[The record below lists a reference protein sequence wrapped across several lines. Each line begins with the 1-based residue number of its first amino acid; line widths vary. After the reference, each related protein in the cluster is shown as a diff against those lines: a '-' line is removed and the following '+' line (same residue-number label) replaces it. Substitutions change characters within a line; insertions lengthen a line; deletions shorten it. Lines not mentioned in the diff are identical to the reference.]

1 MKTNLDQLFED
12 FKQQNVLVV
21 GDVMMDAYLWGKV
34 ERISPEA
41 PVPVVNVT
49 KRENRLGG
57 SANVALNLVELGAH
71 PIICSVIGD
80 DRIGEEMISLMKEK
94 GMQTDGIVQSPTRMT
109 TVKTRV
115 ISSHQQMLRIDE
127 EISKPIS
134 KVEEDLLIDV
144 FKKILKSKTIHVV
157 IFEDY
162 NKGVLTENVISQLIK
177 VCQENNIPTCVD
189 PKKDNFFAF
198 KKVSLFKPNLK
209 ELREGLKLDIDLS
222 KNTELT
228 DAVLQLEKELGHE
241 VSLITLSERGIY
253 FKKGKEE
260 NIIPAHRR
268 NIADVSGA
276 GDSVIAVA
284 ALCMALKTE
293 LSFLAALSNLAGG
306 LVCEKTG
313 VVPISA
319 DLLKQEAKT
328 KLNQL

>member
-21 GDVMMDAYLWGKV
+21 GDVMVDAYLWGKV

-80 DRIGEEMISLMKEK
+80 DRIGEEMIALMKEK
-94 GMQTDGIVQSPTRMT
+94 GMQTDGIVQSPMRMT

-134 KVEEDLLIDV
+134 KIDEDLLIDV
-144 FKKILKSKTIHVV
+144 FKKVLKSKTIHVV

-162 NKGVLTENVISQLIK
+162 NKGVLTENVISQLIQL
-177 VCQENNIPTCVD
+177 CEENNIPTCVD

-209 ELREGLKLDIDLS
+209 ELREGLKLDIDLT
-222 KNTELT
+222 KNNELT
-228 DAVLQLEKELGHE
+228 DAVLRLEKELGHE

-253 FKKGKEE
+253 YKKGKEE
-260 NIIPAHRR
+260 NVIPAHKR

-293 LSFLAALSNLAGG
+293 LNFMAALSNLAGG
-306 LVCEKTG
+306 LVCEQTG

-319 DLLKQEAKT
+319 SLLQQEAKI
-328 KLNQL
+328 KLNQ